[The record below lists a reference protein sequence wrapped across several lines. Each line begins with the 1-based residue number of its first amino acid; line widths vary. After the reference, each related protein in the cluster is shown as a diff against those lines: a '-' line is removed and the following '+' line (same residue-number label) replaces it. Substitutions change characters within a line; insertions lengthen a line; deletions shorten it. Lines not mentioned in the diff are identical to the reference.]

1 MNLSFNRENQ
11 FKNSNITS
19 MGGSKND
26 IVIEKFDRQGG
37 ASPVHQSDSPR
48 LIPVQLPEKKTKFIP
63 PQLSS
68 KSVPVDSFSG
78 LMNQKKT
85 SSNSVS
91 SGSVSSGSSYIDD
104 SSSESSLEE
113 NFGNSQFQPSSPKN
127 KYASSEDDSDEDS
140 DEDDSSDED
149 SSSGSELSGS
159 SGSGSESSYDESSRG
174 GGGRGY
180 IEEPPQKT
188 YEEIQKEKQQILF
201 ELDRLQKQGF
211 PPSKRYNMASH
222 IEDMKYERDK
232 LKKQRDVEKSI
243 KFSRKALMMVVS
255 GVEFVNGKFDP
266 FDVKLE
272 GWSEKVMDDLADYDE
287 IFEELHEK
295 YGESVKM
302 APELR
307 LLGTVASSAFMFHL
321 TNSLFKSAT
330 PDLNDIL
337 KKNPDIMRNIQEAAA
352 RNMSQTINQQYG
364 VNDPIGNIM
373 KQGIQQKMAQ
383 PGPPPPMPMRVP
395 PRSPMP
401 MGPSRPLNSS
411 PQQTMR
417 GPNGVD
423 DLLNQ
428 LNDSSSRGGRDDD
441 SMSESSLNMR
451 SFGRKGAI
459 KKSKKGGIEIDLA

>member
-1 MNLSFNRENQ
+1 MNLSFDRENQ
-11 FKNSNITS
+11 FKNSSITS

-37 ASPVHQSDSPR
+37 ASPVQQSDSPR
-48 LIPVQLPEKKTKFIP
+48 LIPVQLPEKRTKYIQ

-91 SGSVSSGSSYIDD
+91 SASVSSGSGSSYIDD
-104 SSSESSLEE
+104 SSSESSSEE

-140 DEDDSSDED
+140 DEEDSSDEE

-159 SGSGSESSYDESSRG
+159 TESSYDDSSRG
-174 GGGRGY
+174 GGGGGY
-180 IEEPPQKT
+180 MEEPPQKT

-201 ELDRLQKQGF
+201 ELDRLQKQGY

-255 GVEFVNGKFDP
+255 GIEFVNGKFDP

-272 GWSEKVMDDLADYDE
+272 GWSEKVMEDITDYDE
-287 IFEELHEK
+287 IFEELHDK

-373 KQGIQQKMAQ
+373 KQGIQQKMSQ
-383 PGPPPPMPMRVP
+383 QGPPPPMPMRVP

-401 MGPSRPLNSS
+401 MGPSRPLNST

-428 LNDSSSRGGRDDD
+428 LNETSSRSGRDDD

>member
-1 MNLSFNRENQ
+1 MNLSFDRENQ

-19 MGGSKND
+19 MGGSKDD
-26 IVIEKFDRQGG
+26 IIIEKFGGQGG
-37 ASPVHQSDSPR
+37 ASSVHQSESPR

-68 KSVPVDSFSG
+68 KSVPMDSFGG
-78 LMNQKKT
+78 LINQKKT
-85 SSNSVS
+85 STNSVS
-91 SGSVSSGSSYIDD
+91 SDSVSSGSGSSYIDD
-104 SSSESSLEE
+104 SSSESSSEE
-113 NFGNSQFQPSSPKN
+113 NFSNSQFQSSSPKN
-127 KYASSEDDSDEDS
+127 KYASSVEDDSDDDS
-140 DEDDSSDED
+140 DEEDSSDEE
-149 SSSGSELSGS
+149 SSSGSEITS
-159 SGSGSESSYDESSRG
+159 SSISESSYDESSRG
-174 GGGRGY
+174 GGRGY
-180 IEEPPQKT
+180 IDEPPQKT

-201 ELDRLQKQGF
+201 ELDRLQKQGY
-211 PPSKRYNMASH
+211 PPSKRYNMAST

-243 KFSRKALMMVVS
+243 KFSRKALMMCVS
-255 GVEFVNGKFDP
+255 GIEFVNGKFDP

-272 GWSEKVMDDLADYDE
+272 GWSEKVMEDITDYDE

-373 KQGIQQKMAQ
+373 KQGIQQKMGQ
-383 PGPPPPMPMRVP
+383 QQGPPPPMPMRVP

-401 MGPSRPLNSS
+401 MGPSRPLNST

-428 LNDSSSRGGRDDD
+428 LNESSSTRDDD

>member
-1 MNLSFNRENQ
+1 MNLSFDRENP
-11 FKNSNITS
+11 FKNSSITS

-37 ASPVHQSDSPR
+37 ISSVHQSESPR
-48 LIPVQLPEKKTKFIP
+48 LTQIQLPEKKTKYIT
-63 PQLSS
+63 PQLSSS
-68 KSVPVDSFSG
+68 KSVPVDSFGG
-78 LMNQKKT
+78 LINQKKT
-85 SSNSVS
+85 STNSESSSVS
-91 SGSVSSGSSYIDD
+91 SSGSSYIDD
-104 SSSESSLEE
+104 SSSESSSEE

-127 KYASSEDDSDEDS
+127 KYASSVEDDDSDEDS
-140 DEDDSSDED
+140 DEEDSSDEE
-149 SSSGSELSGS
+149 SSSGSEISGS
-159 SGSGSESSYDESSRG
+159 SVSESSYDESSRG
-174 GGGRGY
+174 GGRGY
-180 IEEPPQKT
+180 MDEPPQKT

-201 ELDRLQKQGF
+201 ELDRLQKQGY
-211 PPSKRYNMASH
+211 PPSKKYNMAST

-243 KFSRKALMMVVS
+243 KFSRKALMMCVS
-255 GVEFVNGKFDP
+255 GIEFVNGKFDP

-272 GWSEKVMDDLADYDE
+272 GWSEKVMEDITDYDE

-373 KQGIQQKMAQ
+373 KQGIQQKMGQ
-383 PGPPPPMPMRVP
+383 QQGPPPPMPMRVP

-401 MGPSRPLNSS
+401 MGPSRPLNST

-428 LNDSSSRGGRDDD
+428 LNESSSVRDED